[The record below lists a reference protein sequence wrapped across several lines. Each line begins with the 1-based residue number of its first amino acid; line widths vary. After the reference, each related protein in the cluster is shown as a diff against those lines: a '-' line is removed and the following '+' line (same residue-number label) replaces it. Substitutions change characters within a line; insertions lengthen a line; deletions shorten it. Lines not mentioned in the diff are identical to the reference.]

1 MLGSWG
7 QGQGVLMPLSI
18 IFQLYR
24 VGQFYWFEETGV
36 PGENH
41 LKQLENIYMKTN
53 DTNKLK

>member
-1 MLGSWG
+1 
-7 QGQGVLMPLSI
+7 MPLSI